1 MRRLGQRRSASRRLL
16 HGITRTLLPLTVM
29 AGLTTAIAAPA
40 SAATPTLTVDL
51 GTSTG
56 AFHGGASGVLYG
68 LYGPDVPTGNLIEG
82 MGVRTT
88 NTKYQDGQQ
97 HPGSDALEI
106 AEPFVDSGG
115 KDIYIYMTDV
125 YRTFSYERT
134 SYAAYQTAM
143 KKQIDQVLAT
153 PYKDRVV
160 LVPYNEPDGMWYPGM
175 RTQATAL
182 ADFNA
187 EWRQTYTFIKGLW
200 PEARIA
206 GPNTSSYTESSLK
219 GFLTY
224 CKANNCLPDIATWHT
239 LGSPAEVS
247 STVDNYRAAETA
259 VGLPSHLPINLNEY
273 AFRYHLTDP
282 GQMVQWIATLEDKK
296 IDGNL
301 PYWNINGNLGDSAAG
316 QNIPNAQWWL
326 YHWYSSMKGGNTVKV
341 TSSGADAAYTLQ
353 GLASLDTAKK
363 QARVILAGGGT
374 SGASDTVIKNI
385 DPAVFGSTVH
395 VSVFQDRYS
404 GYIGAAATPT
414 RLSDADVAVG
424 SDGSITV
431 PLDLDAMSAYQVI
444 VSPGGNGSATASDS
458 TWTRSYEAENATLS
472 GSGYNINTEG
482 TPSRLDKFA
491 TSGTK
496 DVGGLR
502 TGSTTVIS
510 FPVTVPTTGDYDLSV
525 FGNSYAKDADVK
537 GPTNVYLRVD
547 GGASKRIDI
556 PVGFQWVVWGHSD
569 TTVNLTAG
577 THTLTLATTGDN
589 GAATVGDAIIDKI
602 DLRYRDTGVQATTL
616 YEAEQ
621 AALSDSGSTT
631 YTSQG
636 QSGAGAV
643 NLTSGRSATF
653 WVYAARDGYAD
664 LTARFR
670 NTGQADLTVNGRAA
684 DDQVLSGATTAAWS
698 TSTNRFFLK
707 AGINKIKVTG
717 TGGTL
722 ALDDLAVTPFS
733 TTSAVTT
740 GNVVTY
746 QAEAG
751 TLTGTAEV
759 SNSYDQ
765 ATGGVVTGIG
775 NGTAN
780 SLTLD
785 VDAPSAGTY
794 AMTMRYA
801 NAEELPSN
809 HYNPDLYAEHA
820 DVGVNG
826 GDATRVDFAGTLHWN
841 QFADYTAHVTLKK
854 GANKVKFT
862 SSQLYD
868 WDGTT
873 VGKVYSGGGSDIG
886 QPLRSSSAPHLDQVS
901 FAPASLHIG
910 APAAFSSTAVAQHSG
925 LCLEDPA
932 RSSAN
937 GTQYRQNTCGSG
949 QEQLFDFR
957 RVSGTTDTYTV
968 VNHSSGKCLDVS
980 AYSTADGAAV
990 QQWTCH
996 GDTNQRFRLAPVT
1009 ALSNSHDYQLV
1020 AVHSGKCVDV
1030 STISTAPG
1038 ALVHQWPCDG
1048 AGALTTKKNQI
1059 WRLTGK
1065 D

>member
-1 MRRLGQRRSASRRLL
+1 MRRLGQSRSTSRRLL
-16 HGITRTLLPLTVM
+16 HGITRTLLPLAVL
-29 AGLTTAIAAPA
+29 AGLTTAVAAPA
-40 SAATPTLTVDL
+40 AAADPTLTVDL
-51 GTSTG
+51 GTTTG
-56 AFHGGASGVLYG
+56 AFRGGASGVLYG
-68 LYGPDVPTGNLIEG
+68 LYGPDVPTNNLIEG
-82 MGVRTT
+82 MGVQTT

-106 AEPFVDSGG
+106 ADPFVDSGG
-115 KDIYIYMTDV
+115 GDVFIYMTDV
-125 YRTFSYERT
+125 YRANYERT
-134 SYAAYQTAM
+134 SYAAYQDTM
-143 KKQIDQVLAT
+143 RTQVEQAKAS
-153 PYKDRVV
+153 PHASHIVF
-160 LVPYNEPDGMWYPGM
+160 VPYNEPDLNWFSGM
-175 RTQATAL
+175 RTNSTAL
-182 ADFNA
+182 NNFNA
-187 EWRQTYTFIKGLW
+187 EWRQTYNFIKGIW
-200 PEARIA
+200 PEARLA
-206 GPNTSSYTESSLK
+206 GPNTSSYTASSLN
-219 GFLTY
+219 GFLNY
-224 CKANNCLPDIATWHT
+224 CKTNNCLPDVVTWHT
-239 LGSPAEVS
+239 LGSPADVR
-247 STVDNYRAAETA
+247 STVDSYRAVETA
-259 VGLPSHLPINLNEY
+259 AGITSPITVNLNEY
-273 AFRYHLTDP
+273 AHRYHLTDP
-282 GQMVQWIATLEDKK
+282 GQMVQWISAIEDKK

-301 PYWNINGNLGDSAAG
+301 PYWNINGNLGDSAAA
-316 QNIPNAQWWL
+316 QNTPNAQWWL
-326 YHWYSSMKGGNTVKV
+326 YNWYSSMSGDTVKV
-341 TSSGADAAYTLQ
+341 TSSGNNAAYTLQ
-353 GLASLDTAKK
+353 GLASLDTGRK

-385 DPAVFGSTVH
+385 DPAVFGTTVH

-404 GYIGAAATPT
+404 GYLGAAATPT

-431 PLDLDAMSAYQVI
+431 PLTLDAMSAYQVI
-444 VSPGGNGSATASDS
+444 VSPGGTGSATPSDS
-458 TWTRSYEAENATLS
+458 TWTGTYEAENATLS

-482 TPSRLDKFA
+482 TTGNVSKFPA
-491 TSGTK
+491 SGTK

-502 TGSTTVIS
+502 TGSTTVLS
-510 FPVTVPTTGDYDLSV
+510 FPVSVPTTGDYDVSV
-525 FGNSYAKDADVK
+525 FGSSYAKDAEVK
-537 GPTNVYLRVD
+537 GPTDVYLRVD
-547 GGASKRIDI
+547 GGASKRVDI

-569 TTVNLTAG
+569 TTVHLTAG
-577 THTLTLATTGDN
+577 SHTLTLATTGDN
-589 GAATVGDAIIDKI
+589 GAKTDGDAIIDKI
-602 DLRYRDTGVQATTL
+602 DLRYRDADVQGTTL
-616 YEAEQ
+616 HEAEQ
-621 AALSDSGSTT
+621 ATLSDNGSTT

-643 NLTSGRSATF
+643 NLTSGKSATF
-653 WVYAARDGYAD
+653 WVYSARDGYAD

-670 NTGQADLTVNGRAA
+670 NTGRADLTVNGRAA
-684 DDQVLSGATTAAWS
+684 DDQTLSGATPDAWS
-698 TSTNRFFLK
+698 TSTNRVYLK
-707 AGINKIKVTG
+707 AGINKVEATG

-733 TTSAVTT
+733 ATSAVTT

-746 QAEAG
+746 QAEDG

-759 SNSYDQ
+759 STAYNQ
-765 ATGGVVTGIG
+765 ASGEVVTGISD
-775 NGTAN
+775 GTAN

-820 DVGVNG
+820 DVSVNG
-826 GDATRVDFAGTLHWN
+826 GDATRVNFASTLHWN
-841 QFADYTAHVTLKK
+841 QFQDHTAHVTLKK
-854 GANKVKFT
+854 GANTVKFT
-862 SSQLYD
+862 SSQLYN

-873 VGKVYSGGGSDIG
+873 IGKVYSGGGSDIG
-886 QPLRSSSAPHLDQVS
+886 EPMRSSSAPHLDQVS

-932 RSSAN
+932 KSTAD

-949 QEQLFDFR
+949 QEQVFDFHR
-957 RVSGTTDTYTV
+957 LSGSTDTYTV
-968 VNHSSGKCLDVS
+968 VNHSSGKCLDV
-980 AYSTADGAAV
+980 AGISTANGAAV

-996 GDTNQRFRLAPVT
+996 GGTNQRFRLAAVT
-1009 ALSNSHDYQLV
+1009 ALGNSHDYQLV

-1038 ALVHQWPCDG
+1038 ALVHQWPCDTG
-1048 AGALTTKKNQI
+1048 STLTTKKNQI

>member
-1 MRRLGQRRSASRRLL
+1 MRRLGQRRSTTRRLL
-16 HGITRTLLPLTVM
+16 HGITRTLLPLTVI
-29 AGLTTAIAAPA
+29 AGLTTVMATPA

-51 GTSTG
+51 GTTTG

-68 LYGPDVPTGNLIEG
+68 LYGPDVPTNNLIEG
-82 MGVRTT
+82 MGVQTT
-88 NTKYQDGQQ
+88 NTKAQDGQQ
-97 HPGSDALEI
+97 HPGSDALEV

-115 KDIYIYMTDV
+115 KDVYIYMTDV
-125 YRTFSYERT
+125 YRTFGYERD
-134 SYAAYQTAM
+134 SYAAYQAAM
-143 KKQIDQVLAT
+143 KTQVEQVMAS

-160 LVPYNEPDGMWYPGM
+160 FVPYNEPDGMWFPGA
-175 RTQATAL
+175 RTQSSPL
-182 ADFNA
+182 AAFNA
-187 EWRQTYTFIKGLW
+187 EWKKTYDFLKGLW
-200 PEARIA
+200 PQARLA
-206 GPNTSSYTESSLK
+206 GPNFSSYTEFAYK

-224 CKANNCLPDIATWHT
+224 CKANNCLPDVMTWHT
-239 LGSPAEVS
+239 LGSPADVR
-247 STVDNYRAAETA
+247 STVDNFRAAETS
-259 VGLPSHLPINLNEY
+259 VGLTSHLPINLNEY

-282 GQMVQWIATLEDKK
+282 GQMVQWIAALEDKK
-296 IDGNL
+296 VDGNL
-301 PYWNINGNLGDSAAG
+301 PYWNINGNLGDSAAA
-316 QNIPNAQWWL
+316 QNTPNAQWWL
-326 YHWYSSMKGGNTVKV
+326 YNWYSSMTGNTVKV
-341 TSSGADAAYTLQ
+341 DGAASNAAYTLQ

-395 VSVFQDRYS
+395 VSVFQNRYS

-431 PLDLDAMSAYQVI
+431 PITLDAMSAYQVI
-444 VSPGGNGSATASDS
+444 LSPGGTGSTTASDN
-458 TWTRSYEAENATLS
+458 TWRATYEAENATLS

-510 FPVTVPTTGDYDLSV
+510 FPVTVPTTGDYNVSV

-537 GPTNVYLRVD
+537 GPTNVYMRVD
-547 GGASKRIDI
+547 GGASTRIDI

-569 TTVNLTAG
+569 TTVRLTAG
-577 THTLTLATTGDN
+577 SHTITLATTGDN
-589 GAATVGDAIIDKI
+589 GAKTVGDAIIDKI
-602 DLRYRDTGVQATTL
+602 DLQYQDADVQGTTR

-621 AALSDSGSTT
+621 ATLSDNGSTA

-643 NLTSGRSATF
+643 NLTSGKSATF
-653 WVYAARDGYAD
+653 WVYSARDGYAD

-670 NTGQADLTVNGRAA
+670 NTGQAGLTVNGKAA
-684 DDQVLSGATTAAWS
+684 VDQTLSGATTGAWS
-698 TSTNRFFLK
+698 TSTNRVYLK
-707 AGINKIKVTG
+707 GGINKVKVTG
-717 TGGTL
+717 TSGTL
-722 ALDDLAVTPFS
+722 ALDDLDVTPFS
-733 TTSAVTT
+733 ATSAVTT

-746 QAEAG
+746 QAEDG
-751 TLTGTAEV
+751 TLTGTAAV
-759 SNSYDQ
+759 DTSYSQ
-765 ATGGVVTGIG
+765 ANGGVVTGIG

-780 SLTLD
+780 SLTLN

-801 NAEELPSN
+801 NNEELPSN

-820 DVGVNG
+820 DVSVNG
-826 GDATRVDFAGTLHWN
+826 GAATRVNFASTLHWN
-841 QFADYTAHVTLKK
+841 QFQDYTVPVTLTK
-854 GANKVKFT
+854 GANTVKFT
-862 SSQLYD
+862 ASQLYN

-873 VGKVYSGGGSDIG
+873 IGVVYSGGGSDIG
-886 QPLRSSSAPHLDQVS
+886 EPMRSSSAPHLDQVS

-910 APAAFSSTAVAQHSG
+910 ASSGFSSTAVAQHSG

-932 RSSAN
+932 KSTAN
-937 GTQYRQNTCGSG
+937 GTQYQQNTCGSG
-949 QEQLFDFR
+949 QEQIFDFH
-957 RVSGTTDTYTV
+957 RVTGTTDTYTL
-968 VNHSSGKCLDVS
+968 VNHHSGKCLDVNN
-980 AYSTADGAAV
+980 ASTADGAAV
-990 QQWTCH
+990 QQWTCND
-996 GDTNQRFRLAPVT
+996 GNNQRFRLRAVT
-1009 ALSNSHDYQLV
+1009 ALGNSHDYQLV

-1038 ALVHQWPCDG
+1038 ALIHQWTCD
-1048 AGALTTKKNQI
+1048 AASALTTKRNQI

>member
-1 MRRLGQRRSASRRLL
+1 
-16 HGITRTLLPLTVM
+16 
-29 AGLTTAIAAPA
+29 
-40 SAATPTLTVDL
+40 
-51 GTSTG
+51 
-56 AFHGGASGVLYG
+56 
-68 LYGPDVPTGNLIEG
+68 
-82 MGVRTT
+82 
-88 NTKYQDGQQ
+88 
-97 HPGSDALEI
+97 
-106 AEPFVDSGG
+106 
-115 KDIYIYMTDV
+115 
-125 YRTFSYERT
+125 
-134 SYAAYQTAM
+134 
-143 KKQIDQVLAT
+143 
-153 PYKDRVV
+153 
-160 LVPYNEPDGMWYPGM
+160 
-175 RTQATAL
+175 
-182 ADFNA
+182 
-187 EWRQTYTFIKGLW
+187 
-200 PEARIA
+200 
-206 GPNTSSYTESSLK
+206 
-219 GFLTY
+219 
-224 CKANNCLPDIATWHT
+224 
-239 LGSPAEVS
+239 
-247 STVDNYRAAETA
+247 
-259 VGLPSHLPINLNEY
+259 
-273 AFRYHLTDP
+273 
-282 GQMVQWIATLEDKK
+282 
-296 IDGNL
+296 
-301 PYWNINGNLGDSAAG
+301 
-316 QNIPNAQWWL
+316 
-326 YHWYSSMKGGNTVKV
+326 
-341 TSSGADAAYTLQ
+341 
-353 GLASLDTAKK
+353 
-363 QARVILAGGGT
+363 
-374 SGASDTVIKNI
+374 
-385 DPAVFGSTVH
+385 
-395 VSVFQDRYS
+395 
-404 GYIGAAATPT
+404 
-414 RLSDADVAVG
+414 
-424 SDGSITV
+424 
-431 PLDLDAMSAYQVI
+431 MSAYQVI

-569 TTVNLTAG
+569 TTVNITAG

-1009 ALSNSHDYQLV
+1009 ALGNSHDYQLV